1 MKTRSKLRKSVL
13 LRLALMAVAA
23 AGTLLSSGCTYN
35 EVMQER
41 TTENNYL
48 RGQLAEEEAR
58 GARLSY

>member
-1 MKTRSKLRKSVL
+1 MRL
-13 LRLALMAVAA
+13 LSLALLAV
-23 AGTLLSSGCTYN
+23 GMLTSGCTYN

-41 TTENNYL
+41 TAENNYL